1 MQKTIIATKKLIVD
15 IDTVN
20 LKFGLFNIENR
31 KMWVF
36 LGILQIYYYK

>member
-1 MQKTIIATKKLIVD
+1 MQKTIITSQKLTVD

-31 KMWVF
+31 KICFSWNITN
-36 LGILQIYYYK
+36 LLL